1 MVVAGEVIGSTPI
14 TFPTPEQ
21 LTTMEL
27 IKADGAPATT
37 EKVVHEPRAF
47 RRDRDQLEAEL
58 KRLQGEYLVDVSPK
72 EGDQGTA
79 VPDLAAARRKYGH
92 EYAETVHKLKKHNV
106 ALQADDQVMYNWI
119 DAVQAQATLRMKLAT
134 PMEELKD
141 GLRAFDFVPL
151 AECVYGQLWLAV
163 NDAHWV
169 AIAISGTGIS
179 TLFFGL
185 GEVPALVAL
194 IDAAELSPQCRQ
206 PKWTMNEVTLLMRA
220 MRWQKVKAP
229 EPVMLQAALAELP
242 KTRKKLFP
250 WT

>member
-1 MVVAGEVIGSTPI
+1 MH
-14 TFPTPEQ
+14 
-21 LTTMEL
+21 LTTPS
-27 IKADGAPATT
+27 GAPVASD
-37 EKVVHEPRAF
+37 KPVHEPRMF
-47 RRDRDQLEAEL
+47 KRDKERIEAEFT
-58 KRLQGEYLVDVSPK
+58 RLIQEYIAECTPLEGGNDVAK
-72 EGDQGTA
+72 
-79 VPDLAAARRKYGH
+79 PDVAAIRFSKGS
-92 EYAETVHKLKKHNV
+92 EFQETVRRITAQNATIGADPDAVFKRIDEM
-106 ALQADDQVMYNWI
+106 QADLVKR
-119 DAVQAQATLRMKLAT
+119 TRLAT
-134 PMEELKD
+134 PMDELKD

-169 AIAISGTGIS
+169 AIALSGTGIS